1 MTLKNKKLVLCI
13 TGSIACYK
21 SIELYRSLKKEGASV
36 TIILSSSASKFISP
50 YIFKSFGEEVYADD
64 AFEIPLAHIELAK
77 AADVIVIAPA
87 TYNTINKIACGI
99 ADSLITLT
107 VSASGDKPCII
118 VPSMNNKM
126 YSNEILQENI
136 KKLLAQKKYYFVN
149 PAKGEL
155 ACGDFGEGKF
165 PETKDIV
172 FEIESVFKNKK
183 FKDKKILITAG
194 ATREYIDPVR
204 FISNASSGKMG
215 TALAGEAIKL
225 GAEVT
230 LIACNIDIQ
239 NLYINK
245 KIKLIKALSFNDLKD
260 NLLNEFPKNDILIMA
275 AAVSDFGVKE
285 KSPLKIKKATGSSG
299 NDRNIHLN
307 LIQNDDLL
315 KLIAKDKKQEQ
326 TVFGFAAETDNII
339 ENAQNKLKE
348 KSLDYIFVNDV
359 TKNIIGSSENEGYLM
374 KIMSEKDEKK
384 DKEKDKENKNINNI
398 NKNINDR
405 AISYDDNN
413 HIYTDE
419 EINKCSDI
427 IINRIK
433 HTGETIINTY
443 KNHKNNNEGYNN
455 RWIKGSDNNLEI
467 KRFERMGKTE
477 LAEALLNEL

>member
-77 AADVIVIAPA
+77 AADAIVIAPA

-107 VSASGDKPCII
+107 VSALGDKPCII
-118 VPSMNNKM
+118 VPAMNNKM

-136 KKLLAQKKYYFVN
+136 KKLAQKKYYFVN

-215 TALAGEAIKL
+215 IALADEAIKL
-225 GAEVT
+225 GAEIVT

-245 KIKLIKALSFNDLKD
+245 KIKLVKALSFNDLKE
-260 NLLNEFPKNDILIMA
+260 NLINEFPKNDILIMA

-285 KSPLKIKKATGSSG
+285 KSPLKIKKATGGSG
-299 NDRNIHLN
+299 NDTNIHLN

-326 TVFGFAAETDNII
+326 IIFGFAAETDNII
-339 ENAQNKLKE
+339 ENAQKKLKE

-374 KIMSEKDEKK
+374 KIMSADKD
-384 DKEKDKENKNINNI
+384 
-398 NKNINDR
+398 NINDR
-405 AISYDDNN
+405 DITYDDNN
-413 HIYTDE
+413 YIYTDA
-419 EINKCSDI
+419 EINKNSDI
-427 IINRIK
+427 IINK
-433 HTGETIINTY
+433 TKNTGETIINTY
-443 KNHKNNNEGYNN
+443 KNHKKNNKGCNN
-455 RWIKGSDNNLEI
+455 QWIKDGDKNLEI
-467 KRFERMGKTE
+467 KRFERMNKTE

>member
-1 MTLKNKKLVLCI
+1 MTLKNKKFVLCI

-36 TIILSSSASKFISP
+36 TIILSSSASKFISL

-77 AADVIVIAPA
+77 TADAIVVAPA

-118 VPSMNNKM
+118 VPAMNNKM
-126 YSNEILQENI
+126 YSNEILQKNI
-136 KKLLAQKKYYFVN
+136 EKLLAQKKYYFVN

-172 FEIESVFKNKK
+172 FEIESVFKSKK

-215 TALAGEAIKL
+215 TALACEAIKL

-230 LIACNIDIQ
+230 LIACSIDIQ

-245 KIKLIKALSFNDLKD
+245 KIKLIKAISFNDLKE
-260 NLLNEFPKNDILIMA
+260 NLINEFPKNDILIMA

-285 KSPLKIKKATGSSG
+285 KSSLKIKKITGSSD
-299 NDRNIHLN
+299 NDTNIHLN
-307 LIQNDDLL
+307 LVQNDDLL
-315 KLIAKDKKQEQ
+315 KLIAKNKKHEQ
-326 TVFGFAAETDNII
+326 IVFGFAAETDNII

-359 TKNIIGSSENEGYLM
+359 TKNIIGSSENEGYLI
-374 KIMSEKDEKK
+374 KIMS
-384 DKEKDKENKNINNI
+384 EKDKENKNIN
-398 NKNINDR
+398 DR
-405 AISYDDNN
+405 DIIYEDNN
-413 HIYTDE
+413 HIYTNE
-419 EINKCSDI
+419 EINKSSDI
-427 IINRIK
+427 IINK
-433 HTGETIINTY
+433 TKNTGEKIIHTY
-443 KNHKNNNEGYNN
+443 KNHKNNNEGYNRYNN
-455 RWIKGSDNNLEI
+455 RWIEDSDNNLEI
-467 KRFERMGKTE
+467 KRFERMDKTE

>member
-1 MTLKNKKLVLCI
+1 MTLKNKKLLLCI

-21 SIELYRSLKKEGASV
+21 SIELYRSLKKEGAFV

-77 AADVIVIAPA
+77 AADAIIIAPA

-107 VSASGDKPCII
+107 VSASDDKPCII
-118 VPSMNNKM
+118 IPSMNNKM
-126 YSNEILQENI
+126 YSNEILQKNI
-136 KKLLAQKKYYFVN
+136 KKLAQKKYYFVN
-149 PAKGEL
+149 PSKGEL

-215 TALAGEAIKL
+215 IALANEAAKK
-225 GAEVT
+225 GAIVT
-230 LIACNIDIQ
+230 LIGCNID
-239 NLYINK
+239 LLCSYINNNIQF
-245 KIKLIKALSFNDLKD
+245 IKSQNFSDLKES
-260 NLLNEFPKNDILIMA
+260 LINEFPKNDILIMA
-275 AAVSDFGVKE
+275 AAVSDFSIKE
-285 KSPLKIKKATGSSG
+285 KNPLKIKKANASPD
-299 NDRNIHLN
+299 NDTNIHLN

-326 TVFGFAAETDNII
+326 IIFGFAAETDNII
-339 ENAQNKLKE
+339 ENARKKLKE

-374 KIMSEKDEKK
+374 KIMPG
-384 DKEKDKENKNINNI
+384 DKEEKDKQNINCRHN
-398 NKNINDR
+398 
-405 AISYDDNN
+405 SYDDYNN
-413 HIYTDE
+413 YIYTDE
-419 EINKCSDI
+419 EINKSLDI
-427 IINRIK
+427 IINRMKNI
-433 HTGETIINTY
+433 GETIVNTHN
-443 KNHKNNNEGYNN
+443 KNHNNNEVYNN
-455 RWIKGSDNNLEI
+455 LWIKDSDNNLEI
-467 KRFERMGKTE
+467 KRFQRMSKNE

>member
-77 AADVIVIAPA
+77 TADAIVVAPA

-107 VSASGDKPCII
+107 VSALGDKPCII
-118 VPSMNNKM
+118 VPAMNNKM

-136 KKLLAQKKYYFVN
+136 KKLIQKKYYFVN
-149 PAKGEL
+149 PTQGEL

-165 PETKDIV
+165 PEIKDIV

-215 TALAGEAIKL
+215 MALADEAIKL

-245 KIKLIKALSFNDLKD
+245 KIKLIKAASFNDLRES
-260 NLLNEFPKNDILIMA
+260 LINEFPKNDILIMA

-285 KSPLKIKKATGSSG
+285 KSPLKIKKANGCSG
-299 NDRNIHLN
+299 NTTNIHLN

-326 TVFGFAAETDNII
+326 IIFGFAAETDNII
-339 ENAQNKLKE
+339 ENAQKKFKE

-359 TKNIIGSSENEGYLM
+359 TKNIIGSSENEGYLI
-374 KIMSEKDEKK
+374 KIISVNKDKKK
-384 DKEKDKENKNINNI
+384 DKEKDKDKEKENINGRDI
-398 NKNINDR
+398 T
-405 AISYDDNN
+405 YDDNN
-413 HIYTDE
+413 YIYTDK
-419 EINKCSDI
+419 EINKNSAI
-427 IINRIK
+427 IINK
-433 HTGETIINTY
+433 TKNTGETIIKINTY
-443 KNHKNNNEGYNN
+443 KNHKNNNNEGYNN
-455 RWIKGSDNNLEI
+455 NRWIEDSDNNLEI
-467 KRFERMGKTE
+467 KRFERMNKAE

>member
-50 YIFKSFGEEVYADD
+50 YIFKSFGEEVYTDD

-77 AADVIVIAPA
+77 NADAIVVAPA

-99 ADSLITLT
+99 ADSLITLA
-107 VSASGDKPCII
+107 VSALGDKPCII
-118 VPSMNNKM
+118 VPAMNNKM

-136 KKLLAQKKYYFVN
+136 KKLIQKKYYFIN

-165 PETKDIV
+165 PEIKDIV

-215 TALAGEAIKL
+215 MALADEAIKL

-230 LIACNIDIQ
+230 LIACNIDMQ

-245 KIKLIKALSFNDLKD
+245 KIKLVKTLSFNDLKE
-260 NLLNEFPKNDILIMA
+260 NLINEFPKNDILIMA

-285 KSPLKIKKATGSSG
+285 KSPLKIKKASGNSGSG
-299 NDRNIHLN
+299 NDTNIHLN

-326 TVFGFAAETDNII
+326 IIFGFAAETDNII

-359 TKNIIGSSENEGYLM
+359 TKNIIGSSENEGYLI
-374 KIMSEKDEKK
+374 KIISADKDTKK
-384 DKEKDKENKNINNI
+384 DKENINGRDI
-398 NKNINDR
+398 P
-405 AISYDDNN
+405 YDENN
-413 HIYTDE
+413 YIYTDE
-419 EINKCSDI
+419 EINKNSDI
-427 IINRIK
+427 IINHTK
-433 HTGETIINTY
+433 NTGEIIINTY
-443 KNHKNNNEGYNN
+443 RNHKNNNNTRCNN
-455 RWIKGSDNNLEI
+455 QWIKDSNNNLEI
-467 KRFERMGKTE
+467 KRFERMNKTE
-477 LAEALLNEL
+477 LAEALLNELQ